1 MKYKFEKV
9 DFLLNKITKKDNLFK
24 GIYTIEPYQN
34 CEFGCL
40 YCDSSYEKIIK
51 IKTNAAEI
59 LDKEIKELQKGT
71 IIVGSVNDAYQNAED
86 KFRITRNL
94 LKIIEKHNFPCHI
107 LTKSDLVLRDID
119 ILKKIKDCIVTLS
132 LTTLDSSKFKAFEER
147 VPPPKTRLQ
156 TIKSLNN
163 NGIRSGLAI
172 IPIIPYLVENELQDI
187 VKIAK
192 DYDAQYILYKYLEL
206 KGDQKSCFIN
216 ILNKFYPDMAKKFEK
231 LYEDSYMPQ
240 NEYISKINSNMKNFC
255 NKYNISS
262 KI

>member
-51 IKTNAAEI
+51 IKTNATEI
-59 LDKEIKELQKGT
+59 LDKEIKELKKGK
-71 IIVGSVNDAYQNAED
+71 IIVGSVNDAYQNAEK
-86 KFRITRNL
+86 KFKITRNL
-94 LKIIEKHNFPCHI
+94 LKIIEKHNFSCHI

-119 ILKKIKDCIVTLS
+119 ILKKIKNSVVTLS
-132 LTTLDSSKFKAFEER
+132 LTSLDISKFNTFEER
-147 VPPPKTRLQ
+147 VPPPKIRLQ

-172 IPIIPYLVENELQDI
+172 IPIIPYLVEKELHDI
-187 VKIAK
+187 VKFAK

-206 KGDQKSCFIN
+206 KGDQKNSFIK
-216 ILNKFYPDMAKKFEK
+216 ILNRFYPNITEKFEK
-231 LYEDSYMPQ
+231 LYENRYMPQ
-240 NEYISKINSNMKNFC
+240 KEYIIKINNIMQDFC
-255 NKYNISS
+255 NKYNLSN